1 MSGSRTPLA
10 WETQPFNET
19 RLAESR
25 PEVLLRRGPGAKRA
39 TYSYHLL
46 MQGLDVENKDWVSR
60 RIPSTV
66 NLLLLVSQG
75 KCAHFGRQ
83 WKLKVTCGKTQVLKL
98 FLHGRCWKPVS
109 VQKAAI
115 MTWSFANCRRQGLP
129 GEKKGKNTNTFRN
142 ETLTFILAEKDG
154 FFPRLSLR
162 ADLWEF
168 LDFDCFTHPTWEFWS
183 KCCKWSCGCVCTLN
197 ENCSILLCVTM
208 QISLK
213 GIFNPP

>member
-1 MSGSRTPLA
+1 
-10 WETQPFNET
+10 
-19 RLAESR
+19 
-25 PEVLLRRGPGAKRA
+25 
-39 TYSYHLL
+39 
-46 MQGLDVENKDWVSR
+46 MQGLDVENKDWMSR

-129 GEKKGKNTNTFRN
+129 GEKKGKKQ
-142 ETLTFILAEKDG
+142 TLLEMKHWPLYWQRRMVFS
-154 FFPRLSLR
+154 PVVPPSWSLR
-162 ADLWEF
+162 VFGLWLFYASNLGILIKVLQVELWLCLYAERKLF
-168 LDFDCFTHPTWEFWS
+168 HTT
-183 KCCKWSCGCVCTLN
+183 VCHYANIT
-197 ENCSILLCVTM
+197 
-208 QISLK
+208 K
-213 GIFNPP
+213 GYF